1 MAIREADALG
11 MQDPTG
17 NKSAVTDALSR
28 AYRAYEFT
36 RGFDPDWV
44 YLPEALLS
52 GMTGIMQMYLGE
64 HDAAAID
71 GSAVWPGEQAEW
83 QAQWDVTWSR
93 PGTSL
98 KGATSSLRTSTASN
112 RSGRRESTRNW
123 KE

>member
-28 AYRAYEFT
+28 AYRAYEST
-36 RGFDPDWV
+36 RGFDPHWV

-64 HDAAAID
+64 HDAASTQIQARLTD
-71 GSAVWPGEQAEW
+71 LPCGLVNRPNGRCSASPTIVNCNQ
-83 QAQWDVTWSR
+83 
-93 PGTSL
+93 
-98 KGATSSLRTSTASN
+98 
-112 RSGRRESTRNW
+112 
-123 KE
+123 